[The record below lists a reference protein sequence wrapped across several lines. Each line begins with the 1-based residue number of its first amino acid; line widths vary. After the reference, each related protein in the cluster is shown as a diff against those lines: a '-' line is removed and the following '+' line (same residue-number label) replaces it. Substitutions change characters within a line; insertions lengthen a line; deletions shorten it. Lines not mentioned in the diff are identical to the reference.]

1 MLCVRFLGNLS
12 SSLGSRLCF
21 ELEKCVNLYSF
32 IDDLL
37 RSKGEVLSVEEVIVT
52 SIDGKPLDSGVSTC
66 DAGDVVVLRLV
77 RGG

>member
-1 MLCVRFLGNLS
+1 VLCVRFLGNLS
-12 SSLGSRLCF
+12 SSIGSRLCF
-21 ELEKCVNLYSF
+21 ELEKCVDLYSF

-37 RSKGEVLSVEEVIVT
+37 RFKGGALSVEEVLVT

-66 DAGDVVVLRLV
+66 DVSDVVVLRLV